1 MHGRKSV
8 LAFLVYLA
16 LSSWPVG
23 IYTDIVL
30 CCLSC
35 RWVHID
41 VSTGGDPCPI
51 STSHPVSADGSCQR
65 MQQQVAA
72 VRLACRWVAR
82 SLFGGSCICR
92 QLTSCHLAAVCFRCR
107 PASHMHTLRVDID
120 ISTTSPQ
127 SSRQHLC
134 VCQIAPLHLLCVLT
148 LTLVLPGI
156 HVAACTQYTS
166 VCHISPSHD
175 LGDMMVVLNR

>member
-8 LAFLVYLA
+8 LAFLVYRA
-16 LSSWPVG
+16 LSSWPVK

-72 VRLACRWVAR
+72 VRLACRWEAR

-92 QLTSCHLAAVCFRCR
+92 QLTTCHLAAVCFRSR

-127 SSRQHLC
+127 SSRQHALTASLC
-134 VCQIAPLHLLCVLT
+134 VSDRPVASPVRVDIDIGTTRYPHGNMHSVHLCLSHLT
-148 LTLVLPGI
+148 IT
-156 HVAACTQYTS
+156 
-166 VCHISPSHD
+166 
-175 LGDMMVVLNR
+175 